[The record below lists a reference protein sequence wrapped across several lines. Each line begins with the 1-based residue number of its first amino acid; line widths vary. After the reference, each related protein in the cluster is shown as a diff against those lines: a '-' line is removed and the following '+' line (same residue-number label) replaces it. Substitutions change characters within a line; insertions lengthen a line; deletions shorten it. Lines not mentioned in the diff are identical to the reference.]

1 MSEDTYVKIDAD
13 MFRVLFD
20 AVLRNAY
27 KHGFYAQGGPNNKVE
42 ITTSFVRKEDGEYI
56 LVEFANNGVPF
67 PKGFDIRQFVKR
79 GAFAGDT
86 GNTGLGGYHVYSIV
100 KRHKG
105 YINLTD
111 SKAWPV
117 IIEVLIP
124 VELYGEMDTD
134 KFVDY
139 GNAESCI

>member
-1 MSEDTYVKIDAD
+1 M
-13 MFRVLFD
+13 
-20 AVLRNAY
+20 
-27 KHGFYAQGGPNNKVE
+27 
-42 ITTSFVRKEDGEYI
+42 I
-56 LVEFANNGVPF
+56 LVIQVLAV
-67 PKGFDIRQFVKR
+67 IMY
-79 GAFAGDT
+79 T
-86 GNTGLGGYHVYSIV
+86 LV

>member
-1 MSEDTYVKIDAD
+1 MLLAS
-13 MFRVLFD
+13 VLLWRSVFS
-20 AVLRNAY
+20 AKRNVLTAIVLYSCVAY
-27 KHGFYAQGGPNNKVE
+27 RE
-42 ITTSFVRKEDGEYI
+42 TSTAFLPIMVN
-56 LVEFANNGVPF
+56 LSANNGVPF

-139 GNAESCI
+139 GNAESSI

>member
-1 MSEDTYVKIDAD
+1 

-27 KHGFYAQGGPNNKVE
+27 KHGFYAQGSPNNKVE

-67 PKGFDIRQFVKR
+67 PEGFDIRQFVKR